1 MTSRKRRILI
11 VDMDSDVLISMEHLL
26 EDEGFDTTTTRDMY
40 EAFALLGSHHIDLV
54 VIGHHPPEVSSEQ
67 LLQKLRGGRKRVPCL
82 VMQSVPQ
89 HPFEGPYLRSLG
101 ACAVVPK
108 SKINDVVT
116 SVPHYLRKSPNSQ
129 SIPRIEQSSPSV
141 A

>member
-1 MTSRKRRILI
+1 MTSRRKRILI

-67 LLQKLRGGRKRVPCL
+67 LLRQLRDGRKRAPCL

-108 SKINDVVT
+108 SRINDVVA
-116 SVPHYLRKSPNSQ
+116 SVQHYLRKSPNSQ
-129 SIPRIEQSSPSV
+129 SVPRIEQSSSSV

>member
-1 MTSRKRRILI
+1 
-11 VDMDSDVLISMEHLL
+11 
-26 EDEGFDTTTTRDMY
+26 MY

-54 VIGHHPPEVSSEQ
+54 VVGHHPPEVSSEK
-67 LLQKLRGGRKRVPCL
+67 LLQQLEGGRIRVPCM

-89 HPFEGPYLRSLG
+89 HPFEGPYLCSLG

-108 SKINDVVT
+108 SKPKDVVA
-116 SVPHYLRKSPNSQ
+116 SVRQCLGKSPDSR
-129 SIPRIEQSSPSV
+129 SAPRIEQSFSV